1 MTSCSYWNL
10 WNYIALICV
19 IGWGGGVYHTS
30 AINIC
35 DNPVIFLKDIS
46 CDNSFYYRIIAALLA
61 SRAELSRCLFHFT
74 KEKEK
79 NTHMFESRII
89 FFYM

>member
-1 MTSCSYWNL
+1 M
-10 WNYIALICV
+10 
-19 IGWGGGVYHTS
+19 YHTS

-61 SRAELSRCLFHFT
+61 SRAERSRCLFHFT
-74 KEKEK
+74 KEKQK
-79 NTHMFESRII
+79 HAYVRVPRNI
-89 FFYM
+89 FFICRIVGV

>member
-1 MTSCSYWNL
+1 MQLLEFMELHRSYL
-10 WNYIALICV
+10 CYRFGV
-19 IGWGGGVYHTS
+19 GGVNHTS
-30 AINIC
+30 AVNIC

-46 CDNSFYYRIIAALLA
+46 CDNSFYYRITAALLA
-61 SRAELSRCLFHFT
+61 SRAERSRCLFHFT
-74 KEKEK
+74 KEKQNK

>member
-1 MTSCSYWNL
+1 MQLLEFMELHRSYL
-10 WNYIALICV
+10 CYRFR
-19 IGWGGGVYHTS
+19 GGGVYHTS
-30 AINIC
+30 DINIC

-61 SRAELSRCLFHFT
+61 SRAERSRCLFHFT

-89 FFYM
+89 FYYM